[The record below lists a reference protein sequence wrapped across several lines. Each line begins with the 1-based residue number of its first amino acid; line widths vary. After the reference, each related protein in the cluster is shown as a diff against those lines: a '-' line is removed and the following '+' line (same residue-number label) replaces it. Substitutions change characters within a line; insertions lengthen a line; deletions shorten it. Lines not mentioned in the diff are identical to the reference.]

1 MQPELQ
7 LELVSASGDFNHEDA
22 KEREKYAKAAGRLML
37 LHVVSAGS
45 PVRVVVNPH
54 EDGGVHYIDADIYF
68 HIDFINVVQRL
79 LEESGAK
86 PQKLHIPKGTA
97 VHRWRGA
104 FGCPVEGSK

>member
-1 MQPELQ
+1 MAELQ

-22 KEREKYAKAAGRLML
+22 KEREKYAKAAGHLML
-37 LHVVSAGS
+37 LHVVSSGS

-68 HIDFINVVQRL
+68 HIDHINVVQRL
-79 LEESGAK
+79 VAESSVK
-86 PQKLHIPKGTA
+86 PLRLYIPKGTP
-97 VHRWRGA
+97 VHRWRGV